1 MAKAESRTAEGAL
14 GQLIDLMPE
23 PVLLIEPD
31 TLGIL
36 RANAGACDVFGIEA
50 NPQNLTLSSL
60 LKDVEPS
67 KLSSDKDTLCQTPGG
82 AVLHVRSLE
91 VDETC
96 SLLRFQTSEFGERA
110 LHNQRLQTLGM
121 LAGAVAHD
129 FNNVL
134 AGVLGHVSYL
144 KSVLPKA
151 GQHCESLDAIEDGG
165 KNASQL
171 IQEILAFSRL
181 DISQPSKAID
191 LCAVVRGTCKLL
203 RGALVPRYNF
213 LYKIPETQL
222 WFNGVEG
229 KLAQVVVNLVVNAR
243 NASTPGST
251 VNLELSESLDVRV
264 QEEGSAETV
273 KGFACL
279 KISDQG
285 RGMPKEVLD
294 RIFEPYFTT
303 SQQGTGLGLK
313 IVDSIIAGFGG
324 SLQIDSEPGKGTV
337 VSVFLPLAE
346 ANSPKAVQKQGS
358 QLSLSGKEKILV
370 VDDDDGVRRVMQL
383 SLQHFGYTVELAESA
398 KEALKL
404 FAEASP
410 PFDLVI
416 LDMLM
421 PEVSGKDLFLMLR
434 EQNPEIRLLLVSGYV
449 SEKVVKGL
457 LKQGNCAFLPK
468 PFTVEELSESIRL
481 LFD

>member
-1 MAKAESRTAEGAL
+1 MAKGESGISEVVL
-14 GQLIDLMPE
+14 GHLVEVMPD
-23 PVLLIEPD
+23 PVLLIKPD
-31 TLGIL
+31 SLEVL
-36 RANAGACDVFGIEA
+36 RANAGACDVFGIE
-50 NPQNLTLSSL
+50 PTPVDFKVSRVLR
-60 LKDVEPS
+60 DFDPS
-67 KLSSDKDTLCQTPGG
+67 KLSADKESLCQTPGG

-91 VDETC
+91 IDADC
-96 SLLRFQTSEFGERA
+96 LLLRFQTSEFGERA

-144 KSVLPKA
+144 KSVLPKS

-165 KNASQL
+165 KNASHL

-264 QEEGSAETV
+264 QEEGSTETV
-273 KGFACL
+273 RGFACL

-285 RGMPKEVLD
+285 RGMPKEILD

-313 IVDSIIAGFGG
+313 IVDSIISGFGG

-346 ANSPKAVQKQGS
+346 ASAPRAEQKQNS
-358 QLSLSGKEKILV
+358 QLKLGGKEKILV

-383 SLQHFGYTVELAESA
+383 SLQHFGYKVELAESA

-404 FAEASP
+404 FAEANP

-434 EQNPEIRLLLVSGYV
+434 EQDPEIRLLLVSGYV